1 MIPFSKPSDLV
12 LEVSVCDSTNS
23 GCDSELFSCDSTTS
37 SSGLATMEPDICKR
51 GQNYAQMA
59 KEYCD
64 IAYGNHSDEAKVF
77 EKKCQQWKSTPS
89 SDLFSVVQ
97 ESITKLRDIV

>member
-1 MIPFSKPSDLV
+1 MIQQIPV
-12 LEVSVCDSTNS
+12 R
-23 GCDSELFSCDSTTS
+23 DSELFSCDSTTS

-59 KEYCD
+59 KELGD

-77 EKKCQQWKSTPS
+77 EKNCQQWNRFPLS

-97 ESITKLRDIV
+97 DQLQN